1 MHQKII
7 NYFLIPYIYLMESE
21 RYKIKVINHSK
32 IEGHT
37 EYIISIEK
45 NGTSFTFHE
54 RYSNLKSLN
63 DLLKKA
69 SNSNALPKFPPKKFF
84 GGEDE
89 NFIKKRQQEL
99 NVYFEAISKNP
110 ELSNLPPLIKFI
122 EEKKESCGQSNNK
135 NVTKSSKIESAAQP
149 KKEVE
154 KTPEKE
160 IIKNEIIE
168 NKKSEKASKDDVD
181 YTKLVNE
188 YTSKFYD
195 VNNYYDKDMTSDN
208 DGFVKFFKNNKL
220 DTNSNSIKL
229 ESGDENN
236 FNFISENDGMIE
248 SIEMNIKNKLNKV
261 SDLYKSFDDLYD
273 TKGIIVAV

>member
-1 MHQKII
+1 
-7 NYFLIPYIYLMESE
+7 MESE

-45 NGTSFTFHE
+45 NGASFTFHE

-135 NVTKSSKIESAAQP
+135 NSTKSSKIEPAVQA

-154 KTPEKE
+154 KQPEKE
-160 IIKNEIIE
+160 MIKNEIIE
-168 NKKSEKASKDDVD
+168 NKKAEKTTKDDVD

-208 DGFVKFFKNNKL
+208 DGFVKA
-220 DTNSNSIKL
+220 
-229 ESGDENN
+229 
-236 FNFISENDGMIE
+236 IE
-248 SIEMNIKNKLNKV
+248 KEILGS
-261 SDLYKSFDDLYD
+261 KSLLLIGFAD
-273 TKGIIVAV
+273 V

>member
-7 NYFLIPYIYLMESE
+7 NYFLMESE